1 MSRIKREVTMLSQA
15 AEYALRA
22 VVVLGAAQGDP
33 LTTGQ
38 IAARAQIPAGYLAK
52 ILQVLGRAGL
62 VAAHRGPGG
71 GFRLA
76 RSPGELTVL
85 DVIQAVDPWQRI
97 ERCPLKLAAH
107 EHRLCPLHR
116 RLDEGIARFEAY
128 FGSLTLDQLVAE
140 PDASRSLCEV
150 SAHDGTH
157 QGIAGCAPCTR
168 P

>member
-1 MSRIKREVTMLSQA
+1 MLSQT

-22 VVVLGAAQGDP
+22 VVILGAAGGDP

-38 IAARAQIPAGYLAK
+38 IAARARIPAGYLAK
-52 ILQVLGRAGL
+52 ILQVLGRVGL

-76 RSPGELTVL
+76 RRPGELTVL
-85 DVIQAVDPWQRI
+85 DVIQAVDPLQRI
-97 ERCPLKLAAH
+97 ERCPLKLATH
-107 EHRLCPLHR
+107 EHRLCPLHQ
-116 RLDEGIARFEAY
+116 RLDEGIAQFEAY

-140 PDASRSLCEV
+140 QDSSRSLCEA
-150 SAHDGTH
+150 SADEGTH
-157 QGIAGCAPCTR
+157 QGIAGCSPCTL

>member
-1 MSRIKREVTMLSQA
+1 MLSRTV
-15 AEYALRA
+15 EYALRA
-22 VVVLGAAQGDP
+22 VVALGAARGDP

-38 IAARAQIPAGYLAK
+38 IAAQAQIPVGYLSK

-76 RSPGELTVL
+76 RPPGELTVL
-85 DVIQAVDPWQRI
+85 DVIQAVDPLQRI

-116 RLDEGIARFEAY
+116 RLDAGIAQFEAF

-140 PDASRSLCEV
+140 QDSSRSLCEA
-150 SAHDGTH
+150 SAHERTH
-157 QGIAGCAPCTR
+157 QGIAGCSPCTR
-168 P
+168 L